1 MLHQITVGLG
11 LFEGFKEDYAPSN
24 HNVMV
29 GSTRHKKHL
38 QQQKVP
44 MANVNFGPYGGPSRA
59 AQGVS
64 GAQAVKQALL
74 HQGEDPHVHQPTNL
88 FHNERIQ
95 GAAGSMAF
103 NSKKQSIGMQEEA
116 LQSNPASHQGKRIN
130 ISAQK
135 RKSILKEDQPSQ
147 GRQLHSRNA
156 SLSQQSMGTRHDE
169 SVHMKGHEYM

>member
-1 MLHQITVGLG
+1 MTDHAKQAPLHQITVGLG
-11 LFEGFKEDYAPSN
+11 LFEGLKEDYAPSN

-64 GAQAVKQALL
+64 GTQAAKQALV
-74 HQGEDPHVHQPTNL
+74 HQGEDPHAHPAAAL
-88 FHNERIQ
+88 FHNERLQ
-95 GAAGSMAF
+95 GAAASMTF
-103 NSKKQSIGMQEEA
+103 NSKKQSIGTQEDAVMQA
-116 LQSNPASHQGKRIN
+116 NPASHQGKRIN

-135 RKSILKEDQPSQ
+135 RKSVLKEDQPPQ

-156 SLSQQSMGTRHDE
+156 SLSQ
-169 SVHMKGHEYM
+169 